1 MRSRT
6 ATSRTDRSHLN
17 VDAAAVNDLERQRAA
32 ARRTA
37 WILAAV
43 AVLVFAGFIALQ
55 GWLR

>member
-1 MRSRT
+1 MG
-6 ATSRTDRSHLN
+6 N
-17 VDAAAVNDLERQRAA
+17 AVTRNDDIEAQRAA

-43 AVLVFAGFIALQ
+43 AVAVFVGFFVLQ

>member
-1 MRSRT
+1 LS
-6 ATSRTDRSHLN
+6 AE
-17 VDAAAVNDLERQRAA
+17 AAAVNDLERQRAA

-37 WILAAV
+37 WVLAVV